1 MSLSKYGN
9 GRARVTS
16 RTKAADV
23 ITEDKTYMR
32 WVVYRQAGRI
42 ARRTSVH
49 WRGPADD
56 RGPSA
61 LARRRIEAL
70 RKAEVMAERLKN
82 CPAAKLAEFRFR
94 PRKDL

>member
-1 MSLSKYGN
+1 MGSYGN

-16 RTKAADV
+16 RTKAADL

-32 WVVYRQAGRI
+32 WVVYRQAGKV

-49 WRGPADD
+49 WRGRADD

-61 LARRRIEAL
+61 LARRRAEAR
-70 RKAEVMAERLKN
+70 RKAERIAERLKN
-82 CPAAKLAEFRFR
+82 CPASRLAEFRFR
-94 PRKDL
+94 